1 MDAVGASLIILYHHP
16 AVLVGV
22 RVVYQQDPRPVD
34 DVGLLLE
41 AVVGSVLV
49 AVVYRLISTFSPV
62 RDIVAIIINNVVPNE
77 DFFSE
82 RNETMYRPGP
92 SLGVGV
98 YFLTYLFRQS

>member
-82 RNETMYRPGP
+82 MKLCITLALH
-92 SLGVGV
+92 LG
-98 YFLTYLFRQS
+98 